1 MKNDLKLMQNDFK
14 WCKMMQNDT
23 KWCEMKQND
32 EIFDY
37 LPFPMWL
44 LTIELEMATNSM
56 EIK

>member
-1 MKNDLKLMQNDFK
+1 MIQNDLNDANDLK
-14 WCKMMQNDT
+14 T
-23 KWCEMKQND
+23 IQND
-32 EIFDY
+32 EKWRNHDY